1 MSLSLK
7 AYLDHSDNETG
18 IGCYHALAIL
28 LRLSY
33 CLHYL
38 YQFEI
43 VHNDLKLDNIMIV
56 KEETPTDIR
65 LIDFGESYVGFDII
79 STSPAIKKGNM
90 HFK

>member
-18 IGCYHALAIL
+18 IGCYHALTIL

-33 CLHYL
+33 CLNYL

-56 KEETPTDIR
+56 KEETPKFNDLPEEFEYCQI
-65 LIDFGESYVGFDII
+65 
-79 STSPAIKKGNM
+79 GNLTKDGKVIYEY
-90 HFK
+90 FV